1 MAGTRLL
8 STHHRKLSTCAASRG
23 CCFQSSNLICKASCT
38 KYTSRTGWKCCG
50 RPLRQVLHSWSS
62 RPDKRLNLRKGSEG
76 KNKAEMA
83 GALPLQVIWAL
94 HGPSSACRSLQ
105 ATALSPT
112 TLNQNVS
119 LLKCLGS
126 SEKHNQNHLGCPK
139 FAVLKMLKLHRTV
152 ALNLPSGPPALR
164 LWTRHLADVLHA
176 VRSVALPT
184 TTRKCCV
191 NKP

>member
-1 MAGTRLL
+1 VAGTRLL

-38 KYTSRTGWKCCG
+38 KYTSRTGWKCCE

-126 SEKHNQNHLGCPK
+126 SEKHNSESPWLSQVCGAQDAQATQNCCSESPLGTSS
-139 FAVLKMLKLHRTV
+139 FE
-152 ALNLPSGPPALR
+152 ALDATSG
-164 LWTRHLADVLHA
+164 
-176 VRSVALPT
+176 
-184 TTRKCCV
+184 
-191 NKP
+191 